1 MACRAVFILSLAM
14 IVPAAAQNVPPLT
27 GMPCLQK
34 GNVSEFVLVHG
45 AKMLIVID
53 RQHRQYRLNFASICT
68 LLQIKPSLGFNTLG
82 PSQYACIARGDS
94 IYSSTDEAAQ
104 RICRI
109 QSITYH
115 NEPPPDDTPPPP
127 PVAKGRGTG

>member
-1 MACRAVFILSLAM
+1 MMLRGSLSLIFAM
-14 IVPAAAQNVPPLT
+14 TVPAAAQNVPPLT

-34 GNVSEFVLVHG
+34 GNVAEFVLVRG
-45 AKMLIVID
+45 ARMLIVID
-53 RQHRQYRLNFASICT
+53 RQHRQYRLNFASVCT
-68 LLQIKPSLGFNTLG
+68 LLQIKPSLGFNTLN

-109 QSITYH
+109 QSIAYH

>member
-1 MACRAVFILSLAM
+1 MACRAILFLSLAM
-14 IVPAAAQNVPPLT
+14 TLPAAAQNVPPLA

-45 AKMLIVID
+45 ARMLIVID
-53 RQHRQYRLNFASICT
+53 RQHRQYRLNFAAVCS
-68 LLQIKPSLGFNTLG
+68 LLQIKPSLGFNTLN
-82 PSQYACIARGDS
+82 PSPYACLARGDS
-94 IYSSTDEAAQ
+94 IYSSTDKAAQ

-109 QSITYH
+109 QSIEYH

-127 PVAKGRGTG
+127 PVARGRGTG

>member
-1 MACRAVFILSLAM
+1 MMLRGSLSLIFAM
-14 IVPAAAQNVPPLT
+14 TVPAAAQNVPPLT

-45 AKMLIVID
+45 ARMLIVID
-53 RQHRQYRLNFASICT
+53 RQHRQYRLNFASVCT
-68 LLQIKPSLGFNTLG
+68 LLQIKPSLGFNTLN

-109 QSITYH
+109 QSIAYH

>member
-1 MACRAVFILSLAM
+1 MALRTLLVFTLAM
-14 IVPAAAQNVPPLT
+14 TLPAAAQNVPPLT

-45 AKMLIVID
+45 ARMLIVID
-53 RQHRQYRLNFASICT
+53 RQHRQYRLNFGAVCP
-68 LLQIKPSLGFNTLG
+68 LLQIKPQLGFNTLN
-82 PSQYACIARGDS
+82 PSQYACLARGDS

-109 QSITYH
+109 QSVEYH

>member
-1 MACRAVFILSLAM
+1 MACRAVLFLSLAM
-14 IVPAAAQNVPPLT
+14 IVPAAAQNIPPLT

-45 AKMLIVID
+45 ARMLIVID
-53 RQHRQYRLNFASICT
+53 RQRRRYRLNFASACS
-68 LLQIKPSLGFNTLG
+68 LLQINPSLGFNTLN
-82 PSQYACIARGDS
+82 PSPYSCLSRGDS

-109 QSITYH
+109 QSIAYH
-115 NEPPPDDTPPPP
+115 NAPPPDGTPASP
-127 PVAKGRGTG
+127 PVAPGRGRG

>member
-1 MACRAVFILSLAM
+1 MTFRALLLFSLAM
-14 IVPAAAQNVPPLT
+14 ILPAAAQNVPPLT

-45 AKMLIVID
+45 ARMLIVID
-53 RQHRQYRLNFASICT
+53 RQRRQYRLNFGAVCS
-68 LLQIKPSLGFNTLG
+68 LLQIHPQLGFNTLN
-82 PSQYACIARGDS
+82 PSQYACLARGDS

-109 QSITYH
+109 QSIEYH
-115 NEPPPDDTPPPP
+115 NAPPPDDTPPPP
-127 PVAKGRGTG
+127 PLAKGRATG